1 CPLCDVRVVDMRDH
15 VGHHILRALTNTLEE
30 PPLKQEVGL
39 TSPCGFCGC
48 SGVPECTI
56 RITVPSSG
64 APTWETG
71 CKYKHLFRYGSVDS
85 GSKNK
90 PCRNLPLKCGLCH
103 PVLPPQ
109 PGKSTCKAPVLA
121 VEAVWRYNM
130 AAHILDH
137 HNEYAV
143 PGQRE
148 AGVPLP
154 MSVWKVMKLTDLE
167 QSASHI
173 P

>member
-1 CPLCDVRVVDMRDH
+1 MHGMSQGD
-15 VGHHILRALTNTLEE
+15 G
-30 PPLKQEVGL
+30 
-39 TSPCGFCGC
+39 
-48 SGVPECTI
+48 
-56 RITVPSSG
+56 
-64 APTWETG
+64 TG
-71 CKYKHLFRYGSVDS
+71 S
-85 GSKNK
+85 
-90 PCRNLPLKCGLCH
+90 
-103 PVLPPQ
+103 VLPPQ
-109 PGKSTCKAPVLA
+109 PSKSTRKAPILA

-173 P
+173 PKERWQPLYSHSTEQDKENVPAASGSHTKCSAMESAGSLPFKRARTSLQPITITHSYFTCFERSLTAHLVLIN

>member
-1 CPLCDVRVVDMRDH
+1 M
-15 VGHHILRALTNTLEE
+15 GY
-30 PPLKQEVGL
+30 
-39 TSPCGFCGC
+39 
-48 SGVPECTI
+48 
-56 RITVPSSG
+56 
-64 APTWETG
+64 
-71 CKYKHLFRYGSVDS
+71 KYKHSFRYGSVDS

-109 PGKSTCKAPVLA
+109 PGKSMRKAPVLA
-121 VEAVWRYNM
+121 IEAVWHYNM

-137 HNEYAV
+137 HNEYTV

-154 MSVWKVMKLTDLE
+154 MSIWKVMKLTDLE

-173 P
+173 PKERWQPLYSHSTEQDKENVPAASGSRTKRSAMESAGSLPFKRARTSLQPSTSFT